1 VDIRVVRGG
10 SWNGHARSC
19 RAAHRDGRAPA
30 NRIGD
35 VVSRA
40 AFRLD

>member
-19 RAAHRDGRAPA
+19 RAAARVWHAPA
-30 NRIGD
+30 DRIGD
-35 VVSRA
+35 VVFRA